1 MKMFILQYHN
11 FGGDRMRNVLLL
23 LLLICFTGLWMQ
35 CAGTKQL
42 SQDEYDQLSPQERV
56 TYLEK
61 YTKKNSTDISAKKQ
75 LYREY
80 LDLNMTDK
88 ALMVMEDI
96 IRQDPFQA
104 DVQFEYGELMIKRG
118 ETIPA
123 YQAFR
128 DALKSPGG
136 TSYSTKVSR
145 YLGGKYTIQQVTSSP
160 ANEAFPVFSSDGL
173 KLIYQTDENGNWDI
187 VERDLSSSASRMLV
201 KTAAAEELPCISN
214 DGNKLL
220 YTSNADDRR
229 PIDEK
234 FKVREIYLLEL
245 ESGISKNLTE
255 SVADD
260 WLPRFS
266 HNGQLITF
274 VSERSDLR
282 SVPYTDK
289 HSDIFRMES
298 DGDFHSQLTDDEA
311 NNGGSAFDADDSHLY
326 FHSNKNGSYDIFV
339 MKTDGTLPMILIENP
354 GSNEVNPF
362 VSPDSQFITFFSD
375 QTGSYEIYRAKIDG
389 SEIERLTMSPAK
401 NTNPV
406 FSPDSKYIAYHSD
419 QNGNYDLFLINLQST
434 SEPTAQELIR
444 QLDSLL
450 GL

>member
-1 MKMFILQYHN
+1 
-11 FGGDRMRNVLLL
+11 MRNVFLL
-23 LLLICFTGLWMQ
+23 LLLICFAGLLLQ
-35 CAGTKQL
+35 CAGTKKL
-42 SQDEYDQLSPQERV
+42 PQDEYDQLSPQERV

-80 LDLNMTDK
+80 LNLNMTEK
-88 ALMVMEDI
+88 AVMVMEDI
-96 IRQDPFQA
+96 IKQDPFQA
-104 DVQFEYGELMIKRG
+104 DVQFEYGELMMKRG
-118 ETIPA
+118 EAIPA

-136 TSYSTKVSR
+136 TSYSTRVSR
-145 YLGGKYTIQQVTSSP
+145 YLGGKYSIQQLTSSP

-187 VERDLSSSASRMLV
+187 AERELSSGATRMLV
-201 KTAAAEELPCISN
+201 NTPAAEELPCISS
-214 DGNKLL
+214 DGNRLL
-220 YTSNADDRR
+220 YTSNSDDRR

-234 FKVREIYLLEL
+234 YKVREIYLLDL
-245 ESGISKNLTE
+245 KSGIKKNLTE

-266 HNGQLITF
+266 HNDNFITF

-298 DGDFHSQLTDDEA
+298 DGDFHTQLTHDEA
-311 NNGGSAFDADDSHLY
+311 NNGGATFDVDDFHIY

-339 MKTDGTLPMILIENP
+339 MKMDGTLPMILIENP
-354 GSNEVNPF
+354 GTNEVNPF

-375 QTGSYEIYRAKIDG
+375 QTGSYEIYRARIDG

-406 FSPDSKYIAYHSD
+406 FSPDGRYIAYHSD